1 MPSSVVSQ
9 ISTIMQ
15 IVMASRPRSVLDIG
29 VGFGKYGF
37 LCREYLELWD
47 GREKYG
53 QWQHR
58 IDGIEAFAEYVLPL
72 HNMIY
77 DNLYV
82 GDARDILPKLT
93 TKYGLILLID
103 VIEHFTLEEG
113 QKLLDICQQMSDA
126 CLVSTPLACSDQGE
140 AFGNPYETHRS
151 QWTTNQFER
160 FDNKIFAPDPGSL
173 IAYLRFDGVQVAA
186 NQPAV

>member
-15 IVMASRPRSVLDIG
+15 IVMATRPKSVLDIG

-47 GREKYG
+47 GREQYG

-58 IDGIEAFAEYVLPL
+58 IDGIEAFADYVLPL

-82 GDARDILPKLT
+82 GDAREILPKLKT
-93 TKYGLILLID
+93 RYGLILMID
-103 VIEHFTLEEG
+103 VIEHFSLEEG
-113 QKLLDICQQMSDA
+113 QLLLDNCQKMSDA
-126 CLVSTPLACSDQGE
+126 CLISTPLTCSDQGE

-151 QWTTNQFER
+151 QWTSEHFDR
-160 FDNKIFAPDPGSL
+160 FDNKLIAPDPKSL
-173 IAYLRFDGVQVAA
+173 IAYLRFDGVKVTASSTT
-186 NQPAV
+186 V